1 MKSKTKAVK
10 TEVVS
15 KEQQLAEKNTVRQ
28 EMVDLLTE
36 RIEKKQKELETKKY
50 IVEGG
55 EDTAKAV
62 LNFLNYDAQWKFT
75 EALGVIEATRQIEE
89 SAKAI
94 TTNKT
99 KELLVNALAL
109 EAIYYFL
116 TKVERKGLSDAK
128 SFVNGLLKPIS
139 DALGRIKQDREG
151 LDQMIRD
158 RGTLES
164 AIDSQIDI
172 ENEDNILKEI
182 QEELLTSI

>member
-1 MKSKTKAVK
+1 MKSKAKAVK
-10 TEVVS
+10 MEVVS
-15 KEQQLAEKNTVRQ
+15 KEQQLAEKNAVRQ

-36 RIEKKQKELETKKY
+36 RIENKQKELETKKY

-55 EDTAKAV
+55 EKTASAI
-62 LNFLNYDAQWKFT
+62 LNFLNIEAQWKFT
-75 EALGVIEATRQIEE
+75 EALGVIEATKQIEE

-94 TTNKT
+94 NTGKT
-99 KELLVNALAL
+99 KELLVNSLAL

-116 TKVERKGLSDAK
+116 TKVERKGLTDAK
-128 SFVNGLLKPIS
+128 QFVNGLLKPVS
-139 DALGRIKQDREG
+139 DALGRIKQDRDS
-151 LDQMIRD
+151 LDQMVRD

-164 AIDSQIDI
+164 AIDNGIDV